1 MLPRS
6 NIWDSFNF
14 ALAMGY
20 DKYARKYMYV
30 HVADDSGH
38 DNYTVLVQ
46 LGQAELANY
55 SYSELSYV
63 SAKLY
68 RSSVD

>member
-1 MLPRS
+1 MGDDTLPVTP
-6 NIWDSFNF
+6 DTTT
-14 ALAMGY
+14 
-20 DKYARKYMYV
+20 
-30 HVADDSGH
+30 
-38 DNYTVLVQ
+38 TVLVQ
-46 LGQAELANY
+46 LVQAELANY

>member
-1 MLPRS
+1 
-6 NIWDSFNF
+6 
-14 ALAMGY
+14 MG
-20 DKYARKYMYV
+20 DDEHV
-30 HVADDSGH
+30 HVAS
-38 DNYTVLVQ
+38 N
-46 LGQAELANY
+46 GQAESANY